1 MTRTVFFELNGQPR
15 SVRAVDHS
23 RAPRRPTPV
32 KAEAGNHKHI
42 GAQMPGTV
50 VTVNVR
56 SGQDVIRGE
65 VLLTLEAMKME
76 ATVRAERDGQ
86 IATVLIVPGQQVE
99 SKDLLITLV

>member
-1 MTRTVFFELNGQPR
+1 
-15 SVRAVDHS
+15 
-23 RAPRRPTPV
+23 
-32 KAEAGNHKHI
+32 
-42 GAQMPGTV
+42 MPGTV